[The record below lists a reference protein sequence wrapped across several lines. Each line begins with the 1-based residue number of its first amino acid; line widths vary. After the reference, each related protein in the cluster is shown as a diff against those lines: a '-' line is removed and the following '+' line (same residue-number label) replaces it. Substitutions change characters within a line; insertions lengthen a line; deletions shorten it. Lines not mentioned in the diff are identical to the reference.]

1 MKGAQNRKHTLHV
14 QPVQPAGARA
24 CWLTPFQIATTRVLT
39 FVRLTKLCHKSL
51 CRLAVTCC
59 RLSFQKSHEP
69 QQIEF
74 LLLWRHKH
82 FNNDFCVLS
91 ASAQPEGG
99 ERNRERETED
109 GCCLLWLLCGCCRF
123 GGGGTVEHLMKP
135 SQVGTNSAEWECL
148 IWSGLSLD
156 RRHSIAEREIQ

>member
-1 MKGAQNRKHTLHV
+1 MKGVLNRKHTLHV

-24 CWLTPFQIATTRVLT
+24 RWLSPFQIATTRVLT

-74 LLLWRHKH
+74 LLLWRHEH

-99 ERNRERETED
+99 ERNREGDR
-109 GCCLLWLLCGCCRF
+109 GWLLPAVAFVWVLLLWRRRNSGASDE
-123 GGGGTVEHLMKP
+123 TV
-135 SQVGTNSAEWECL
+135 
-148 IWSGLSLD
+148 SG
-156 RRHSIAEREIQ
+156 RNKQR

>member
-1 MKGAQNRKHTLHV
+1 MKGVLNRKHTLHV

-24 CWLTPFQIATTRVLT
+24 RWLSPFQIATTRVLT

-74 LLLWRHKH
+74 LLLWRHEH

-99 ERNRERETED
+99 ERNREGDR
-109 GCCLLWLLCGCCRF
+109 GWLLPAVAFVWVLPLWRRRNSEASDE
-123 GGGGTVEHLMKP
+123 TV
-135 SQVGTNSAEWECL
+135 
-148 IWSGLSLD
+148 SG
-156 RRHSIAEREIQ
+156 RNKQR